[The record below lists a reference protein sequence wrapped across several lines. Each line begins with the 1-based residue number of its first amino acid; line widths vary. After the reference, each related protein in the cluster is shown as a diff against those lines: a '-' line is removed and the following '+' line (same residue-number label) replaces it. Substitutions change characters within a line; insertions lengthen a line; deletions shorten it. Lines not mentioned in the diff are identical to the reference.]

1 MNAQAEGESAGARST
16 YWAAQPDDGVAPITH
31 CCRAA
36 EAKSAAKAADQCCG
50 VTQTETIIKT
60 INAHWQ
66 VLVFTVGAN
75 SFCFSVIDD
84 FGHTMVWFSVS
95 NH

>member
-36 EAKSAAKAADQCCG
+36 EAKSAAEAADQCCG
-50 VTQTETIIKT
+50 VTQTERHKT
-60 INAHWQ
+60 INAH
-66 VLVFTVGAN
+66 
-75 SFCFSVIDD
+75 S
-84 FGHTMVWFSVS
+84 M
-95 NH
+95 